1 MQAWLTA
8 AMFAP
13 LAHYSGGSWPV
24 LLVLSLLSLGLTG
37 LLPEDPGEIRTSKAL
52 CLLELI
58 WILILGGH
66 YLSLSAAYWPGERS
80 ELVVPAVLLV
90 LGGYSCTGRPDR
102 TAGVLFWMLLLL
114 LIPFGLA
121 AVRDARSAWILP
133 EKLQCSAWVV
143 PILLLPAAACWCVG
157 KDRNKSMTWKPYLLG
172 LGTWCATSAVLSP
185 NIAMALE
192 LPFRDLS
199 RSLDLGAGSRFES
212 LASVLITLGWY
223 ALAALLVKLSVLL
236 LKELGVRKKLS
247 PWLAVT
253 PMIGLSWLNVQPN
266 PLFSAGMTLVLWVF
280 VPLLHSRKNSK
291 KSEKRA

>member
-1 MQAWLTA
+1 MQAWLAA

-13 LAHYSGGSWPV
+13 LAHYSGGAWPI
-24 LLVLSLLSLGLTG
+24 LLVLSMLSLGLTG
-37 LLPEDPGEIRTSKAL
+37 LLPEDPGTIRTSKAL
-52 CLLELI
+52 CLLEFV

-80 ELVVPAVLLV
+80 ELVVPAVLLL
-90 LGGYSCTGRPDR
+90 LGAYGCTGRPDR

-121 AVRDARSAWILP
+121 AVRDAQVNWILS

-143 PILLLPAAACWCVG
+143 PVLLLPAAASWCVEESR
-157 KDRNKSMTWKPYLLG
+157 KKSMGWIPYLLG

-185 NIAMALE
+185 NIAMALD

-212 LASVLITLGWY
+212 LASVLITLGWF
-223 ALAALLVKLSVLL
+223 ALAAMLIKLSVLL
-236 LKELGVRKKLS
+236 LKELGIREKML
-247 PWLAVT
+247 PWFAVA
-253 PMIGLSWLNVQPN
+253 PMIVLSWLNVQPN

-280 VPLLHSRKNSK
+280 VPILHSRKNAK
-291 KSEKRA
+291 KSEKSA